1 MLLRDAGVWWMK
13 GLSLRICLLVV
24 WLPGTPSF
32 LDMLLK
38 MEKSAKAS
46 AAVCMNA
53 YAGRRMV

>member
-1 MLLRDAGVWWMK
+1 MK